1 MTLLQNKRKGDG
13 VAGGLPTPLVLQVLR
28 IEGAG
33 AVGLERDVE
42 ARLGLLLALLQGP
55 SSKSSD
61 SCPHDRGI
69 ARQITTTRIAGGLL
83 LGYNPNY
90 TCPGLKSF
98 ALHFVQ
104 VTIAI

>member
-1 MTLLQNKRKGDG
+1 MFSRNHSHSGRFY
-13 VAGGLPTPLVLQVLR
+13 VLHVNLTQQ
-28 IEGAG
+28 AN
-33 AVGLERDVE
+33 
-42 ARLGLLLALLQGP
+42 ALN
-55 SSKSSD
+55 
-61 SCPHDRGI
+61 
-69 ARQITTTRIAGGLL
+69 ITTTRIAGGLL

>member
-1 MTLLQNKRKGDG
+1 MVNRAQLAASLAALFWHYQLAAFWQCHYDG
-13 VAGGLPTPLVLQVLR
+13 PLGIFRQRYLAGTKVIKEPQV
-28 IEGAG
+28 
-33 AVGLERDVE
+33 
-42 ARLGLLLALLQGP
+42 
-55 SSKSSD
+55 SHTK
-61 SCPHDRGI
+61 
-69 ARQITTTRIAGGLL
+69 ITTTRIAGGLL

>member
-1 MTLLQNKRKGDG
+1 MYAGKGLFYNEG
-13 VAGGLPTPLVLQVLR
+13 IHGGGRFQY
-28 IEGAG
+28 
-33 AVGLERDVE
+33 
-42 ARLGLLLALLQGP
+42 
-55 SSKSSD
+55 
-61 SCPHDRGI
+61 
-69 ARQITTTRIAGGLL
+69 ITTTRIAGGLL

>member
-1 MTLLQNKRKGDG
+1 MFRALPALNKAK
-13 VAGGLPTPLVLQVLR
+13 
-28 IEGAG
+28 
-33 AVGLERDVE
+33 
-42 ARLGLLLALLQGP
+42 AL
-55 SSKSSD
+55 
-61 SCPHDRGI
+61 
-69 ARQITTTRIAGGLL
+69 ITTTRIAGGLL